1 MAPGRFSL
9 ARLSVNNPVL
19 VNLVMLA
26 VMGLGT
32 VALIGLPRELFP
44 EIDMQWVFII
54 KPYPGISP
62 EEIEKLI
69 TKPIEDEIQDVE
81 GIDTIT
87 SQSAEGSC
95 FISVKFKEMSS
106 EEFATRLQDLRTEVD
121 KVQGLPE
128 DALDTKVESFSTSDM
143 MPIISAHLHGDLPT
157 KKLMELSKT
166 LREELLDIPGIGK
179 AQLTGV
185 RDREVWVEA
194 DPVKLEGHGLSI
206 QQIQAAIGAHGLDI
220 PAGSLATGRQELFVR
235 TVGEYGEISDIEKV
249 IIRTTA
255 LGQTVRVGDVA
266 EIREDFEDER
276 TRSRLN
282 KEPAVSL
289 TITKQTTANVIDVT
303 DEVKRIAGAFADS
316 HGDKLHVSFTQDS
329 SEQVNDVL
337 SKLVRNAWI
346 GFITVLVVLLVVLG
360 FRNAILAAMGIP
372 MSFLICFI
380 FMFNMGES
388 FNGSSLFALVLVLG
402 IVVDD
407 AIIIIENCYRHR
419 QMGKSWKDAAIDG
432 TEEVTSPVFSAI
444 ATTIAAFLPLMLMPG
459 IMGKWLRIV
468 PIVVSLAL
476 AASLFEALFIL
487 PSHFAGWPGRGK
499 AEPRPTPGWLINL
512 TDAYTSGLRFV
523 MRFRYVFLGLILILL
538 AGATAMIPLLGV
550 KMFQGEEINTIQVR
564 VTMPVGTN
572 LDTTAKALEEFEK
585 VIEKL
590 PKSEV
595 RAIHATAGLVMT
607 DTDWVFRTN
616 VGQIW
621 LDLVPVYERNR
632 ISDEI
637 MADLRG
643 RLDRISGPT
652 DIEIAKINQGPPVGK
667 PVEVKL
673 KGKYFDQ
680 LESAAG
686 EIEDYLTGLDGV
698 MEIGNDFEPGKK
710 EVRFRVDPELAAIHG
725 LSVAQ
730 VGMAIRYAIDG
741 VVADKIYDGD
751 EELDV
756 VVRLDAG
763 ALERPADLLRLP
775 LLTPTGTNISL
786 GDVAE
791 YRLEYSKGLIRRYK
805 GQRTITVFANLA
817 ADGPSS
823 VEVNDGIREEF
834 EEIKRRHP
842 SVSLDFSGEFQE
854 FQNTFAGLVQLFLF
868 GILLMYVILGTQF
881 KSYIQPFVIFF
892 TVPFAFIGAIFGL
905 WISGNPFSLITL
917 YGIVALAGVAVNDA
931 IVLMSFVNSERARG
945 IPAKDA
951 VIAAGRLRLRPILLT
966 SLTTIGG
973 LLPMALGIGGAS
985 LTWSPMANTI
995 AWGLGVGTLL
1005 TLFMIPAVYLILVDD
1020 IPGLFRKKE
1029 KVAQTLD

>member
-1 MAPGRFSL
+1 MAPNRFSL

-54 KPYPGISP
+54 KPYPGVSP

-95 FISVKFKEMSS
+95 FISVKFKEMSD
-106 EEFATRLQDLRTEVD
+106 EEFRTALQDLRTEVD
-121 KVQGLPE
+121 KTQGLPE
-128 DALDTKVESFSTSDM
+128 DALDTKVDAFSTSDM

-157 KKLMELSKT
+157 KKLMDLSKT

-235 TVGEYGEISDIEKV
+235 TMGEYGKISDIEKV
-249 IIRTTA
+249 IVRTTA
-255 LGQTVRVGDVA
+255 LGQTVQVGDVA

-282 KEPAVSL
+282 KEPAVSI

-316 HGDKLHVSFTQDS
+316 HGDKLNVSFTQDS

-346 GFITVLVVLLVVLG
+346 GFITVVIVLLVVLG

-419 QMGKSWKDAAIDG
+419 QMGKSWKEAAIDG
-432 TEEVTSPVFSAI
+432 TEEVSSPVFSAI

-499 AEPRPTPGWLINL
+499 AAPRPTPKWLVSL
-512 TDAYTSGLRFV
+512 TDAYTGGLRFV
-523 MRFRYVFLGLILILL
+523 MRFRYVFLGLIFVVL
-538 AGATAMIPLLGV
+538 AGAVALIPMLGV
-550 KMFQGEEINTIQVR
+550 KMFQGEEINTLQVR

-572 LDTTAKALEEFEK
+572 LDTTAKTLEEFEK
-585 VIEKL
+585 AIEKL
-590 PKSEV
+590 PKSEI
-595 RAIHATAGLVMT
+595 RAIHTTAGLVMT
-607 DTDWVFRTN
+607 DSDWVFRTS

-643 RLDRISGPT
+643 RLDKISGPT

-680 LESAAG
+680 LESASK
-686 EIEDYLTGLDGV
+686 ELENYLNGFDGV

-710 EVRFRVDPELAAIHG
+710 EVRFHVDPELAAIHG

-763 ALERPADLLRLP
+763 ALERPSDLLRLP

-791 YRLEYSKGLIRRYK
+791 YRLEYSKGLVRRYK

-823 VEVNDGIREEF
+823 VDVNDGIREKF
-834 EEIKRRHP
+834 EKIKRRYP

-931 IVLMSFVNSERARG
+931 IVLISFVNNERARG
-945 IPAKDA
+945 APAKDA
-951 VIAAGRLRLRPILLT
+951 LIEAGRLRLRPILLT

-1005 TLFMIPAVYLILVDD
+1005 TLFMIPVVYLVLVED

-1029 KVAQTLD
+1029 KIA